1 MEKLKDLV
9 LRKEKE
15 GKVVIMTPKGYYDI
29 TASFYLDLLF
39 LTLSYGDHDMEWGAM
54 W

>member
-1 MEKLKDLV
+1 MTNWI
-9 LRKEKE
+9 
-15 GKVVIMTPKGYYDI
+15 KVTDTLPEGYYDI

-39 LTLSYGDHDMEWGAM
+39 LTLSYGDHDTEWGAM